1 VNPRSTL
8 TRTLALLGTLAAWL
22 PIAATLATSA
32 MGSARAGTFRMD
44 YLMPAEL
51 FPAVIV
57 GGGLLI
63 WAAYRTRRRKRLI
76 TGGVAVA
83 VGSLFLSHLFAVV
96 TGLASGA
103 TQPTGWTWGLEVAGL
118 AVYTG
123 AVIATGVGGVL
134 LVRDLFRS
142 AGD

>member
-1 VNPRSTL
+1 MSR
-8 TRTLALLGTLAAWL
+8 TRTVRLLALLGTVAVWL

-63 WAAYRTRRRKRLI
+63 WAAYRANRRRRLI
-76 TGGVAVA
+76 VWGVGVA
-83 VGSLFLSHLFAVV
+83 VGSLVLSQLLAVA

-103 TQPTGWTWGLEVAGL
+103 TPPAGWPWRLVMAGL
-118 AVYTG
+118 AVYT
-123 AVIATGVGGVL
+123 AVVIATGVGGAL
-134 LVRDLFRS
+134 LVCDLFDPG
-142 AGD
+142 GD

>member
-1 VNPRSTL
+1 LRART
-8 TRTLALLGTLAAWL
+8 TRLLALLGTTAVWL
-22 PIAATLATSA
+22 PIAATLATSV
-32 MGSARAGTFRMD
+32 MSSARAETFRMD

-51 FPAVIV
+51 FPAFIV

-63 WAAYRTRRRKRLI
+63 WAAHRAHRHKRLI
-76 TGGVAVA
+76 VRGVAVA
-83 VGSLFLSHLFAVV
+83 VGSLVLSQLLAVV

-103 TQPTGWTWGLEVAGL
+103 MLPTGWPWRLVVAGL

-134 LVRDLFRS
+134 LVRDLFCS
-142 AGD
+142 VGD

>member
-1 VNPRSTL
+1 MG
-8 TRTLALLGTLAAWL
+8 TRTIRLLALLGTIAVWL
-22 PIAATLATSA
+22 PVAATLATSA

-51 FPAVIV
+51 FPAFIV

-63 WAAYRTRRRKRLI
+63 WAAYRAHRRMRLI
-76 TGGVAVA
+76 AWGVGLA
-83 VGSLFLSHLFAVV
+83 VGSLVLSQLLAVV

-103 TQPTGWTWGLEVAGL
+103 TQPTGWPWRLVVAGL

-123 AVIATGVGGVL
+123 AVIATGAGGAL
-134 LVRDLFRS
+134 LVRDLFCS
-142 AGD
+142 VGD